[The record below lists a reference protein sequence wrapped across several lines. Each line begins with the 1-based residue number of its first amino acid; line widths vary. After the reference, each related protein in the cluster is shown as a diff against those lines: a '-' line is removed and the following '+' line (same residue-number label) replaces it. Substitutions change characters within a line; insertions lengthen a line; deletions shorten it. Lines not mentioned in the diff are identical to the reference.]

1 MPDCSER
8 WVRSMETVTAGET
21 ARRQL
26 PYCQRRR
33 SCEDRRCGGLARLLM
48 GQVTFESWRSFCQ
61 PTSGRRNGGLH
72 DHNGFLFDNG
82 FLFVAISGNHYF
94 VMVQRGLTQV
104 ETFRLALYFV
114 FFLSV
119 AILAWF
125 EDAYPEVQ
133 MVWLL
138 VLIVLVLVVC
148 FTLS

>member
-1 MPDCSER
+1 
-8 WVRSMETVTAGET
+8 
-21 ARRQL
+21 
-26 PYCQRRR
+26 
-33 SCEDRRCGGLARLLM
+33 
-48 GQVTFESWRSFCQ
+48 
-61 PTSGRRNGGLH
+61 
-72 DHNGFLFDNG
+72 
-82 FLFVAISGNHYF
+82 
-94 VMVQRGLTQV
+94 
-104 ETFRLALYFV
+104 V